1 MNAKPDFSDLIPRIF
16 SAFFLILVGL
26 GCMWLGGNA
35 FSFFLIITT
44 ILMAWE
50 TSRMHSDQQIIP
62 FLYGLIIGTIALS
75 MILLPVIWCVL
86 MMILGL
92 GMSWLL
98 HHTRLPVVITTI
110 AILITCGTLFELRA
124 RYGFEWTL
132 WLVLV
137 VVASDVGG
145 YFAGKLI
152 GGPKILPTVSPK
164 KTWSGTLGGLT
175 LAASVG
181 VFFVLF
187 DMGGNGLIMLS
198 VVMAVAA
205 QIGDLLES
213 LMKRRAGIKDS
224 SNLIPGHGGL
234 LDRFDGTVG
243 ASVVLGLVLALGGAS
258 RLALS

>member
-16 SAFFLILVGL
+16 SAFFLILLGL
-26 GCMWLGGNA
+26 GCMWSGGYA
-35 FSFFLIITT
+35 FSFFLIIITS
-44 ILMAWE
+44 LMAWE
-50 TSRMHSDQQIIP
+50 TSRMHSNQQIVP
-62 FLYGLIIGTIALS
+62 FFYGLIIGTIALS

-110 AILITCGTLFELRA
+110 AILITCATLFMLRT

-164 KTWSGTLGGLT
+164 KTWSGTLGGWI
-175 LAASVG
+175 LAAFIG
-181 VFFVLF
+181 VFFVQF
-187 DMGGNGLIMLS
+187 DMGGKGLIMLS

-213 LMKRRAGIKDS
+213 LMKRRAGIKDT

-234 LDRFDGTVG
+234 LDRFDGTVS
-243 ASVVLGLVLALGGAS
+243 ASVVLGLLLALGGANTLGFS
-258 RLALS
+258 

>member
-1 MNAKPDFSDLIPRIF
+1 
-16 SAFFLILVGL
+16 
-26 GCMWLGGNA
+26 
-35 FSFFLIITT
+35 
-44 ILMAWE
+44 
-50 TSRMHSDQQIIP
+50 MHHI
-62 FLYGLIIGTIALS
+62 
-75 MILLPVIWCVL
+75 
-86 MMILGL
+86 
-92 GMSWLL
+92 
-98 HHTRLPVVITTI
+98 RLPVVITTI

>member
-1 MNAKPDFSDLIPRIF
+1 
-16 SAFFLILVGL
+16 
-26 GCMWLGGNA
+26 
-35 FSFFLIITT
+35 
-44 ILMAWE
+44 
-50 TSRMHSDQQIIP
+50 MHSNQQIFP
-62 FLYGLIIGTIALS
+62 FFYGLIIGTIALS

-110 AILITCGTLFELRA
+110 AILITCATLFMLRT

-164 KTWSGTLGGLT
+164 KTWSGTLGGWI
-175 LAASVG
+175 LAAFIG
-181 VFFVLF
+181 VFFVQF
-187 DMGGNGLIMLS
+187 DMGGKGLIMLS

-213 LMKRRAGIKDS
+213 LMKRRAGIKDT

-234 LDRFDGTVG
+234 LDRFDGTVS
-243 ASVVLGLVLALGGAS
+243 ASVVLGLLLALGGANTLGFS
-258 RLALS
+258 